1 MALVPPDSRAGITT
15 DKAWEILFEKHNIV
29 SKVLADGCFRIKASE
44 INTVKEARLMAKF
57 DQSTQLPSVF
67 QSNNVSILPI
77 SRGEY
82 IIGPFETH
90 KKITYPNCR
99 PTPVTIPNLE
109 TIDHA
114 NLYSEASALLFA
126 YNSGII
132 KDVVNTAGEIHYT
145 VGGRMSSGCFDY
157 VINRKNSETKTQRI
171 IVENSQIEI
180 DAGYEFAG
188 GFCIVEAK
196 NIAVEEI
203 LVRQLYYPYRL
214 WKSKISKPV
223 LPVLMVFSSDV
234 FHFFQYRFEDVSQ
247 YNSLTLVSYQA
258 YTFAS
263 EPISLDEIIEIWKSI
278 KTCAES
284 PVPFPQA
291 DSFARV
297 IDLLSILFARGLT
310 REEVSVKYEFDPP
323 ANKLLYLGVRLF
335 RFNKA
340 DKRYKWRKS
349 ISIVSRSKTYTVPA
363 L

>member
-1 MALVPPDSRAGITT
+1 
-15 DKAWEILFEKHNIV
+15 
-29 SKVLADGCFRIKASE
+29 
-44 INTVKEARLMAKF
+44 MAKF

-67 QSNNVSILPI
+67 QSNKVSILPI

-90 KKITYPNCR
+90 KKIAYPNCR
-99 PTPVTIPNLE
+99 PTPVTIPDLE
-109 TIDHA
+109 TVDHA

-157 VINRKNSETKTQRI
+157 VINRKNSETKTQKI
-171 IVENSQIEI
+171 AVENSQIEI

-203 LVRQLYYPYRL
+203 LIRQLYYPYRL

-247 YNSLTLVSYQA
+247 YN
-258 YTFAS
+258 
-263 EPISLDEIIEIWKSI
+263 
-278 KTCAES
+278 
-284 PVPFPQA
+284 
-291 DSFARV
+291 
-297 IDLLSILFARGLT
+297 
-310 REEVSVKYEFDPP
+310 
-323 ANKLLYLGVRLF
+323 
-335 RFNKA
+335 
-340 DKRYKWRKS
+340 
-349 ISIVSRSKTYTVPA
+349 
-363 L
+363 